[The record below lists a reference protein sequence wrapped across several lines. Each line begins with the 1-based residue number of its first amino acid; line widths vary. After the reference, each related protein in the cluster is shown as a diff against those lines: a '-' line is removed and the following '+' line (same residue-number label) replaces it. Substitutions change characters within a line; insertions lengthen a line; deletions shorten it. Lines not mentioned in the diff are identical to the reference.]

1 MKTLILFLAL
11 CAPLAFAQVET
22 TSTLDGTVVDQQGAV
37 VVGAE
42 LVVINANNGQ
52 TFKAST
58 DEHGHW
64 VLPSMQAGVY
74 TITVTLKGFRT
85 LKIENVQL
93 DAGTPATVPAKLEL
107 GAATETV
114 EVTAGAELVQTT
126 NATVNSTIEG
136 KQVNELPNITRSA
149 LDLLVSQPGVQTAT
163 ANRYSSINGLPNGAL
178 NLTLDGLNTQD
189 NLLKSSNGFY
199 TFIPILQDSVEQ
211 VTLTTAAAGAD
222 ATGEGAAQMKF
233 VTKSGTNQYHGGVFY
248 QVRNTDLDA
257 NTYFNNIN
265 GLPRSIV
272 KLTQTGFHVGGPI
285 LKNRLFFF
293 TNFELRRLP
302 QSAPFSRTVLTPGAA
317 TGVYTYTDSTGAQH
331 NVNVLTLAQAAGFN
345 GTASTAMTKTFS
357 QINALTSNGS
367 LINNVS
373 SSANYITDTLNY
385 QVAGTDRRN
394 LSTTRVDYN
403 VTQRNQ
409 ISIVYSYNMYQ
420 TTPDILNGVVSVY
433 PGTGTILGTS
443 IQTGQHSNRFSGTIS
458 LRSAI
463 TNRLTNELRTGVM
476 GGTTVFYDGAGSDS
490 SYAQW
495 YGYIPGYTGF
505 SISPSGV
512 TTITD
517 PQRRNS
523 PMRQV
528 GDTMTFQKGQ
538 HMLNFGGDFA
548 QVNLWSQLQSTE
560 SLPQVTLGVNTGD
573 PVITGNTALFTN
585 TNFPGATSTQLSDA
599 EALYAALTG
608 RVYSISR
615 QVVQNTSTHQY
626 GATPALDDDRQREYG
641 LFAQD
646 TWRVLP
652 GLTLTLGLRFEQ
664 QMPFVNL
671 TNTYTTASLAS
682 VWGISGIGNMFE
694 PGVMTG
700 VQPTYEPL
708 TKAYAT
714 PKAWNPTVGFAW
726 QVPAM
731 NGILGW
737 LFGNHQG
744 ASVLRAGYSINTI
757 REGTE
762 TMTSIYGSN
771 PGNTVNASVDPVNY
785 PQYFGPAGS
794 VTLGPNMPIQ
804 PTPTAPV
811 FPMSP
816 SATSSINAFD
826 PNLKMGYV
834 QSWNLG
840 FEREVGK
847 DNVVEVRYTG
857 NHGVHEWRQ
866 VDLNEVNLFESGFL
880 KEFYIAQNNLTIARG
895 GNINNNTTVV
905 NFGNQGLPGQQNTPI
920 LSTAFGSTSN
930 TTYAT
935 YLRQNRAGSI
945 ANAIYVN
952 QTYMSRLIAAG
963 YPANMFVVNPAV
975 ASDGTYLVTNW
986 GSSYYDAFQVE
997 FRRRLARGLQ
1007 FQGSYVFS
1015 KSLVDGATA
1024 SGVVYSNPTTFRNL
1038 GLDKTPAGF
1047 DIRDAFKLNA
1057 IYLLPF
1063 GPGRQFLNNG
1073 NPIVKKALEGWEIT
1087 GIDRNQSGTPGQLTA
1102 SRTGMN
1108 QSDTGVVLYGM
1119 TAKQLQSQ
1127 MGVYKTTGSNGVGQV
1142 FFLPQSFI
1150 TNSKA
1155 AFEASGL
1162 NWSNINYSQ
1171 PYLGPQLAP
1180 DQFGYRI
1187 YLYGPWQ
1194 NHFDVSLHKITKVT
1208 ERVNVEFRMNCLDCL
1223 NLTNF
1228 LFGTVNPSSASFG
1241 QTTSQYSDISNSQ
1254 DPGARMIEFQLRVNF

>member
-1 MKTLILFLAL
+1 M
-11 CAPLAFAQVET
+11 
-22 TSTLDGTVVDQQGAV
+22 

-42 LVVINANNGQ
+42 VVVINANNGQ
-52 TFKAST
+52 VLKATT

-64 VLPSMQAGVY
+64 LLPSMPAGLYSV
-74 TITVTLKGFRT
+74 TVSLKGFRT
-85 LKIENVQL
+85 LKVDGVQL
-93 DAGTPATVPAKLEL
+93 DSGTPATVPAKLEI
-107 GAATETV
+107 GAVTETV
-114 EVTAGAELVQTT
+114 EVTAGAELVQTS

-136 KQVNELPNITRSA
+136 RQVNELPNITRSA
-149 LDLLVSQPGVQTAT
+149 LDLLVSQPGVQTASV
-163 ANRYSSINGLPNGAL
+163 NRNSSINGLPNGAL

-189 NLLKSSNGFY
+189 ELLKSSNGFY

-233 VTKSGTNQYHGGVFY
+233 VTRGGTNHFHGGVFY

-285 LKNRLFFF
+285 IKNKLFFF

-302 QSAPFSRTVLTPGAA
+302 QSAPFSRTVLTPGAIN
-317 TGVYTYTDSTGAQH
+317 GMYTYTDSTGAQH
-331 NVNVLTLAQAAGFN
+331 NVNVLTLAQAAGFP
-345 GTASTAMTKTFS
+345 GTANAAMLKTFN
-357 QINALTSNGS
+357 QISALTANGG
-367 LINNVS
+367 LINNIS

-394 LSTTRVDYN
+394 LSTTRMDYN
-403 VTQRNQ
+403 ITQRNQ
-409 ISIVYSYNMYQ
+409 ISVVYSYNMYQ
-420 TTPDILNGVVSVY
+420 TTPDVLNGVVPVY
-433 PGTGTILGTS
+433 PGTGTILGSS
-443 IQTGQHSNRFSGTIS
+443 ILTGQHSNRFSGTIS

-463 TNRLTNELRTGVM
+463 TSRLTNEFRSGLM

-495 YGYIPGYTGF
+495 NGYIPGYTGF
-505 SISPSGV
+505 SLSPSGI

-523 PMRQV
+523 PMKQL
-528 GDTMTFQKGQ
+528 GDTMTWQKGA
-538 HMLNFGGDFA
+538 HMMSFGGDFS
-548 QVNLWSQLQSTE
+548 QVNLWSQLQYTE
-560 SLPQVTLGVNTGD
+560 SLPQVTLGANTGD
-573 PVITGNTALFTN
+573 PIVTGNTAIFTN
-585 TNFPGATSTQLSDA
+585 TNFPGATSTQLGDA
-599 EALYAALTG
+599 AALYSALTG

-615 QVVQNTSTHQY
+615 QVVQNTTTHQY
-626 GATPALDDDRQREYG
+626 GNSPALDDDQQREFG

-646 TWRVLP
+646 TWRVKP
-652 GLTLTLGLRFEQ
+652 AFTLTLGLRYEQ
-664 QMPFVNL
+664 QQPFVNL
-671 TNTYTTASLAS
+671 TNTYTSASLAS

-700 VQPTYEPL
+700 VQPTYTPL
-708 TKAYAT
+708 TTAYAT
-714 PKAWNPTVGFAW
+714 PKSWNPSLGFAW
-726 QVPAM
+726 QLPEMHGPLA
-731 NGILGW
+731 L

-744 ASVLRAGYSINTI
+744 ASVLRAGYAINTI
-757 REGTE
+757 REGTNI
-762 TMTSIYGSN
+762 MTSIYGSN
-771 PGNTVNASVDPVNY
+771 PGNTVDASVDPVNY
-785 PQYFGPAGS
+785 PQYFGAPGS
-794 VTLGPNMPIQ
+794 VLLGPNMPTR
-804 PTPTAPV
+804 PTPTAPS
-811 FPMSP
+811 FPMIPSP
-816 SATSSINAFD
+816 TNSINAFD

-840 FEREVGK
+840 FEREIGK

-866 VDLNEVNLFESGFL
+866 VDLNEVNLFENGFL
-880 KEFYIAQNNLTIARG
+880 KEFYIAQNNLAIARG
-895 GNINNNTTVV
+895 GNINNNTTVI

-920 LSTAFGSTSN
+920 LSTAFGTTSN
-930 TTYAT
+930 SSYAT

-952 QTYMSRLIAAG
+952 QTYMGRLTAAG
-963 YPANMFVVNPAV
+963 YPANMFVINPAV
-975 ASDGTYLVTNW
+975 ASGGTYLVTNW
-986 GSSYYDAFQVE
+986 GSSFYDAFQVE
-997 FRRRLARGLQ
+997 FRRRLSRGLQ

-1024 SGVVYSNPTTFRNL
+1024 SSVDYSNPTTFRNL

-1047 DIRDAFKLNA
+1047 DIRDAFKLNF
-1057 IYLLPF
+1057 IYELPF
-1063 GPGRQFLNNG
+1063 GPGRQFLRGG
-1073 NPIVKKALEGWEIT
+1073 NPIVKKALEGWEIV

-1108 QSDTGVVLYGM
+1108 QSDTGVVLNNIS
-1119 TAKQLQSQ
+1119 AKQLQSQ
-1127 MGVYKTTGSNGVGQV
+1127 MSVYKTTGSNGIGQV
-1142 FFLPQSFI
+1142 FFLPQTFI
-1150 TNSKA
+1150 TNTKA

-1162 NWSNINYSQ
+1162 NWSNLNYSA
-1171 PYLGPQLAP
+1171 PYIGPQLAP
-1180 DQFGYRI
+1180 NSFGYRV

-1194 NHFDVSLHKITKVT
+1194 NHFDVSLHKVTRIT
-1208 ERVNVEFRMNCLDCL
+1208 ESINVEFRANCLDCL

-1228 LFGTVNPSSASFG
+1228 QFGTVNPSSASFG
-1241 QTTSQYSDISNSQ
+1241 QTTTAYSDISNSQ
-1254 DPGARMIEFQLRVNF
+1254 DPGARMIEFQLRLNF